1 MKEVT
6 HNLNLAMGEYFV
18 SSKRSII
25 SCYGL
30 GSCMAI
36 FLYHRES
43 KIGGGI
49 HVMLPEAF
57 KGQAQ
62 LPPAYFVGTGIA
74 YLLNA
79 FAARG
84 IAPEQLIAN
93 ATGGGSLFSQDTG
106 IGKLNSSEVRET
118 LIKYRIFIKSFDVG
132 GKYGRSAKFDTETGM
147 LTTQVIMK
155 KTIPIKPSVLC

>member
-6 HNLNLAMGEYFV
+6 HNLSLAIGEYFV
-18 SSKRSII
+18 SSERSLI

-43 KIGGGI
+43 KTGGGI

-57 KGQAQ
+57 KAETQ

-74 YLLNA
+74 YLLKA
-79 FAARG
+79 FAAKG

-93 ATGGGSLFSQDTG
+93 ATGGGNLLSQHTG
-106 IGKLNSSEVRET
+106 VGKLNSSEVRET
-118 LIKYRIFIKSFDVG
+118 LINHRIFIKSFDVG
-132 GKYGRSAKFDTETGM
+132 GTHGRSAKFDTETGI
-147 LTTQVIMK
+147 LTTQILIK
-155 KTIPIKPSVLC
+155 QSTPIKPGVLC